1 MSLEGWGATGLIVQ
15 HFLQWKDSANV
26 SRRKAAASALGRA
39 YLYSELEFEDR
50 CAAEAALTILLDDP
64 SEKVRYALAEAI
76 CSSANAPVQV
86 INALVNDQY
95 AIASLIVARSPIIND
110 RDLVARVQTAEDRL
124 QVAIANRPQVSNRL
138 ALAIAAQG
146 CAGAAIALLE
156 NFNADICVECRKH
169 IVSRHVGEAKVR
181 GALLKDRH
189 LEPDLRLQ
197 IMKAASAALADTPL
211 FGDRRKNGTANLV
224 LRDAEQQ
231 ALAYMAGQTNNENV
245 DRLIEALRAGGDL
258 TTQLLIRVAC
268 QGKMDF
274 IARVLATLSGQ
285 TTQRV
290 TSILV
295 NERSTQLYALLAK
308 AGFSSAVQPVFANSI
323 SLWRDVAQGRIVAG
337 AQEVTRKIMERM
349 EAENK
354 DRQPAANDDIMALL
368 RSIYLETMRDNARRH
383 AADLANAA

>member
-1 MSLEGWGATGLIVQ
+1 MIVR

-76 CSSANAPVQV
+76 CSSANAPAQV
-86 INALVNDQY
+86 INALMRDQY
-95 AIASLIVARSPIIND
+95 EIASLVIARSPIIND
-110 RDLVARVQTAEDRL
+110 RDLVARVQTAESRL

-138 ALAIAAQG
+138 ALAVAMHG
-146 CAGAAIALLE
+146 CAQSAVALLE
-156 NFNADICVECRKH
+156 NFNADVCIECRKQM
-169 IVSRHVGEAKVR
+169 VSRHVGTAKVR
-181 GALLKDRH
+181 GALLKDPN
-189 LEPDLRLQ
+189 LEPDLRLAVL
-197 IMKAASAALADTPL
+197 KAASEALSSMQL
-211 FGDRRKNGTANLV
+211 FGERRKNGTAGLV
-224 LRDAEQQ
+224 VRDAEQQ
-231 ALAYMAGQTNNENV
+231 ALAYLAGQANQENV
-245 DRLIEALRAGGDL
+245 DRLIEALRTGGDL
-258 TTQLLIRVAC
+258 TTQLLIRIAC

-295 NERSTQLYALLAK
+295 NERSTQLYALLAN
-308 AGFSSAVQPVFANSI
+308 AGFSSAVQPVFAYSI
-323 SLWRDVAQGRIVAG
+323 SLWRDVAQGRLVAG
-337 AQEVTRKIMERM
+337 AQEVTRRIMERM
-349 EAENK
+349 EADNI

-383 AADLANAA
+383 AIDLANAA

>member
-1 MSLEGWGATGLIVQ
+1 MIVQ

-50 CAAEAALTILLDDP
+50 CAAEAALTVLLDDP

-76 CSSANAPVQV
+76 CSSANAPAQV

-95 AIASLIVARSPIIND
+95 EIACLIVARSPIIND
-110 RDLVARVQTAEDRL
+110 RDLVARVETAENRL

-138 ALAIAAQG
+138 ALAIASKG
-146 CAGAAIALLE
+146 CADAAAALLS
-156 NFNADICVECRKH
+156 NFNADVCVVCRKN
-169 IVSRHVGEAKVR
+169 IVSRHVDKANVR
-181 GALLKDRH
+181 GALLNDQD
-189 LEPDLRLQ
+189 LEPNLRLKV
-197 IMKAASAALADTPL
+197 MKAASEALSAMPL
-211 FGDRRKNGTANLV
+211 FGKRRENGSADIV

-245 DRLIEALRAGGDL
+245 DDLIEALRTGGDL

-274 IARVLATLSGQ
+274 LSRVIASLSGQ
-285 TTQRV
+285 TAQRV

-308 AGFSSAVQPVFANSI
+308 AGFSTAVQPVFANSI

-337 AQEVTRKIMERM
+337 AQEVTRQIMERL
-349 EAENK
+349 EADNK
-354 DRQPAANDDIMALL
+354 ERQPAANDDIMALL

-383 AADLANAA
+383 AVDLANAA

>member
-1 MSLEGWGATGLIVQ
+1 MIVQ

-26 SRRKAAASALGRA
+26 ARRKAAASALGRA

-86 INALVNDQY
+86 VNALVNDQY
-95 AIASLIVARSPIIND
+95 EIANLIIARSPIIND
-110 RDLVARVQTAEDRL
+110 RDLVARVQTAENRL
-124 QVAIANRPQVSNRL
+124 QVSIANRPQVSNQL
-138 ALAIAAQG
+138 ALAIASKG
-146 CAGAAIALLE
+146 CAEAAVALLT
-156 NFNADICVECRKH
+156 NFNADVCVVCRED
-169 IVSRHVGEAKVR
+169 IVSRHVGNAKVR
-181 GALLKDRH
+181 GALLKVKK
-189 LEPDLRLQ
+189 LEPDLRLK
-197 IMKAASAALADTPL
+197 IMKAASEALASMQL
-211 FGDRRKNGTANLV
+211 FGERRKNGTADLV

-231 ALAYMAGQTNNENV
+231 ALAYMAGQTNGENV
-245 DRLIEALRAGGDL
+245 DSLIEALRTSGDL
-258 TTQLLIRVAC
+258 TTQLLIRIAC
-268 QGKMDF
+268 HGKMDF
-274 IARVLATLSGQ
+274 MARVLASLSGQ

-308 AGFSSAVQPVFANSI
+308 AGFSKAVQPVFANSI

-337 AQEVTRKIMERM
+337 AQEVTRQIMERM
-349 EAENK
+349 EADNK
-354 DRQPAANDDIMALL
+354 DRQPAANDDILALL

-383 AADLANAA
+383 AADLAKAA

>member
-1 MSLEGWGATGLIVQ
+1 
-15 HFLQWKDSANV
+15 LQWKDSANV
-26 SRRKAAASALGRA
+26 SLRKAAASALGRA

-50 CAAEAALTILLDDP
+50 CAAEAALTVLLDDP

-76 CSSANAPVQV
+76 CSSADAPAQV

-95 AIASLIVARSPIIND
+95 EIASLIVARSPIIND
-110 RDLVARVQTAEDRL
+110 RDLVARVETAENRL

-138 ALAIAAQG
+138 ALAIASKG
-146 CAGAAIALLE
+146 CADAAAALLS
-156 NFNADICVECRKH
+156 NFNADVCVDSRKN
-169 IVSRHVGEAKVR
+169 IVSRHVDKANVR
-181 GALLKDRH
+181 GALLNDQD
-189 LEPDLRLQ
+189 LEPNLRLKV
-197 IMKAASAALADTPL
+197 MKAASEALSSMPL
-211 FGDRRKNGTANLV
+211 FGKRRENGSADIV

-245 DRLIEALRAGGDL
+245 DDLIEALRTGGDL

-274 IARVLATLSGQ
+274 LSRVIASLSGQ
-285 TTQRV
+285 TAQRV

-308 AGFSSAVQPVFANSI
+308 AGFSTAVQPVFANSI

-337 AQEVTRKIMERM
+337 AQEVTRQIMERL
-349 EAENK
+349 EADNK

-383 AADLANAA
+383 AVDLANAA

>member
-1 MSLEGWGATGLIVQ
+1 MIVQ

-26 SRRKAAASALGRA
+26 TRRKAAASALGRA

-50 CAAEAALTILLDDP
+50 CAAEAALTVLLDDP

-76 CSSANAPVQV
+76 CSSANAPIQV

-95 AIASLIVARSPIIND
+95 EIASLIIARSPVIND
-110 RDLVARVQTAEDRL
+110 RDLVARVETAESRL

-138 ALAIAAQG
+138 ALAIAITG
-146 CAGAAIALLE
+146 CADAAAALLS
-156 NFNADICVECRKH
+156 NFNADVCVECRKN
-169 IVSRHVGEAKVR
+169 IVSRHVDNASVR
-181 GALLKDRH
+181 GALLNDRD
-189 LEPDLRLQ
+189 LEPNLRLQ
-197 IMKAASAALADTPL
+197 IMKAASEALSSMHL
-211 FGDRRKNGTANLV
+211 FGERRKNGSADIV

-245 DRLIEALRAGGDL
+245 DDLIEALRTGGDL

-274 IARVLATLSGQ
+274 LSRVIASLSGQ
-285 TTQRV
+285 TAQRV

-337 AQEVTRKIMERM
+337 AQEVTRQIMERL
-349 EAENK
+349 EADNK
-354 DRQPAANDDIMALL
+354 DRQPAANDDILALL

-383 AADLANAA
+383 AVDLANAA